1 MRLASRML
9 RIRTGEGRLAASLVG
24 LMFVSMAAIVIGESA
39 IDALFFDRIGT
50 AVLPQMYLLQGAA
63 TFVAMLGLTWALGRI
78 GGRRAYVLAPLTLG
92 ALVLAER
99 IVLIT
104 DVRWIYP
111 VLWVT
116 VAIATLIQGIF
127 LWGTAGAVVD
137 IRQAKR
143 LFPIFAAGGILGSVV
158 GGVLTR
164 PLAAAIGAEN
174 LLLVWAGALG
184 VAFLLCRASLGPAQ
198 ARAHGHVR
206 RDHVSALKEMAQG
219 FAFVRRSRLLV
230 SMTAAAVLFSVL
242 YWSLYLP
249 YARAATDHFPDADR
263 LAGFFGLFGAGV
275 TGVAFLVSVLLT
287 NRLFGWFGVATMVL
301 VLPVLYAGAFGILLL
316 GSGFVTLVALRFAV
330 GAWLQGVA
338 SPGWETLVNVVPES
352 RRDQTRAF
360 LNGGPT
366 QVGTVI
372 AGVVALVGRDVLT
385 PRQFAAIGLVAA
397 ALTVIATWS
406 IRRSYVDALVDA
418 LRAGRPQVFDRGS
431 VQGTPVAVA
440 VDADATRAIAGSMRS
455 RDVRIRRLAF
465 QLVADL
471 PLEDRPT
478 GIAEGLGDD
487 DPLVRLAAVRAL
499 DGGTGPSREA
509 LLARTDDPDAAVAAA
524 AAARSIDVVED
535 PRPVARLR
543 ELLGADDAETRRV
556 TLEQLALAPPERV
569 VSFAATLVADPSA
582 DVRAIALE
590 RLADAAPGDAVE
602 LALVGMR
609 DPDPAVRMAA
619 GRALGGAD
627 ARGVEDVLAALE
639 DPGTADAAI
648 EAVRR
653 VHLDGEDDRVR
664 RSVRATAERAM
675 RDRDLA
681 AAIPADGDDVALLR
695 DAVLDRGRRV
705 ARSALWAATMV
716 APRRAAMEE
725 AIENLDSTGG
735 QLANALETLE
745 TAGDPLV
752 HPLLGLWERIEPST
766 SGADGDWLARA
777 LTDDDAFIAR
787 CAEHVRARREG
798 GSMSPA
804 RTLSSIER
812 VLFLRQVSL
821 FADLP
826 PADLER
832 VASIADER
840 SYADGEVMAAQGELG
855 QELHIVIEGTL
866 RVMQERDGS
875 ERQLALRTDGDVV
888 GEMSL
893 ITQTPRIASLV
904 AIGDVRTIRIGHRE
918 FESMLRERPSVSLA
932 VMRVL
937 ANRLADAP
945 PPPASTLAEQLGD
958 PLGDGDHG

>member
-78 GGRRAYVLAPLTLG
+78 GGRRAYMLAPLTLG

-184 VAFLLCRASLGPAQ
+184 VAFLLCRASLGPTQ

-275 TGVAFLVSVLLT
+275 TGAAFLVSVLLT

-431 VQGTPVAVA
+431 VQGTPVGVA
-440 VDADATRAIAGSMRS
+440 DDADATRAIAGSMRS
-455 RDVRIRRLAF
+455 RDVRVRRLAF

-471 PLEDRPT
+471 PLENRPT

-499 DGGTGPSREA
+499 DAGTGPSREA

-524 AAARSIDVVED
+524 AAARIIDVVED

-556 TLEQLALAPPERV
+556 ALEQLALAPPERV
-569 VSFAATLVADPSA
+569 VSFAATMVADPSA

-627 ARGVEDVLAALE
+627 GRGVEDVLAALE

-745 TAGDPLV
+745 TAGDSLV

-840 SYADGEVMAAQGELG
+840 SYADGEVMATQGELG

-866 RVMQERDGS
+866 RVTQERDGS